1 MGYIFSVGSGV
12 ADSVFGKCEAPIRAI
27 LDSRGEAFEKKS
39 MLGEFFRMER
49 SENGLDAFTS
59 MTAMNGFEPTGENGA
74 YPADSMEEGY
84 KKIFTYETWKDS
96 FSISAE
102 AIADG
107 KVMDL
112 RSKPT
117 GFIKGWHR
125 TREIFGASIYG
136 GWINGQSSIT
146 YGGKKF
152 DITGADGLPLF
163 HKAHKPKVKG
173 AAQSNLFSD
182 AFSVEALDRA
192 EAAMQQ
198 IKGDN
203 GEILTVSPTTI
214 AIPNLPDLKRKVFAA
229 IGADKDPNSAGNG
242 FNFQFGRWKVKIWS
256 VLNDFVGKGV
266 EPWILMDDD
275 YNEECDCAKWID
287 REQLSVRSR
296 LNDDNDANVWQG
308 RGRFGAG
315 FVDWRF
321 ACCGG
326 MAGGVELSSVI

>member
-39 MLGEFFRMER
+39 MLGEFFSMER

-84 KKIFTYETWKDS
+84 RKILTYETWKDS
-96 FSISAE
+96 FAISAE

-112 RSKPT
+112 KSKPI

-125 TREIFGASIYG
+125 TREVFGASIYG
-136 GWINGQSSIT
+136 GAINGQSSIA

-152 DITGADGLPLF
+152 DISCADGLPLF

-198 IKGDN
+198 FKGDN
-203 GEILTVSPTTI
+203 GEILTVSPTSI
-214 AIPNLPDLKRKVFAA
+214 VIPNLPDLKRKVFAA

-256 VLNDFVGKGV
+256 YLNQFVGKGV
-266 EPWILMDDD
+266 EPWMLMDDD

-287 REQLSVRSR
+287 REPLSVRSR

-321 ACCGG
+321 ICCGG